1 MRLNMS
7 SWLIKLARLH
17 CCICDMIQELKL
29 LCDLLLQKQDFWLGE
44 WPIEINN
51 VWLKQSST

>member
-17 CCICDMIQELKL
+17 CCICDMIQEL
-29 LCDLLLQKQDFWLGE
+29 CDLLLQKQDFWLGE
-44 WPIEINN
+44 WPIEFNN
-51 VWLKQSST
+51 VWLKQ